1 MNNTTIQEG
10 ESKISSFIKRITQ
23 HEKTIEIIGS
33 IIAIVVAAYPIIN
46 YVHNLSYQSDCE
58 QFYNVP
64 GKYFND
70 SIGKNIVFIVLLI
83 VLMFFAIAPAIMR
96 KYGIKKGIETKATLV
111 YTICLTIYLG
121 YVVGVVNAYNL
132 ELIMRR
138 TNNNVINSFIN
149 AHAMPII
156 LCIMIMF
163 IISLLCIVLMKEIKD
178 MKYKIVK
185 VIIIVIFSISG
196 FISAM
201 LMAYGTMYKLGTEA
215 KDITKYEFAEK
226 DNQCYI
232 VVSDYNDKKVVMKY
246 YIKNGKCY
254 VNAEKYYFID
264 NQAVFSYKD
273 LEVPPKIVNVD

>member
-96 KYGIKKGIETKATLV
+96 KYGIKR
-111 YTICLTIYLG
+111 
-121 YVVGVVNAYNL
+121 
-132 ELIMRR
+132 ELKQRL
-138 TNNNVINSFIN
+138 
-149 AHAMPII
+149 H
-156 LCIMIMF
+156 
-163 IISLLCIVLMKEIKD
+163 
-178 MKYKIVK
+178 
-185 VIIIVIFSISG
+185 
-196 FISAM
+196 
-201 LMAYGTMYKLGTEA
+201 
-215 KDITKYEFAEK
+215 
-226 DNQCYI
+226 
-232 VVSDYNDKKVVMKY
+232 
-246 YIKNGKCY
+246 
-254 VNAEKYYFID
+254 
-264 NQAVFSYKD
+264 
-273 LEVPPKIVNVD
+273 